1 MPTRSPE
8 IITRASEVDEDLV
21 PEPWDP
27 RDADS
32 DRSLVA
38 ERERYRLQ
46 GATDGQGAGIVPAYN
61 LNVADTEAIPQ
72 KTKDGWTR
80 GSAGRVLNAQG
91 KYVSRGSDVP
101 RLSFDGEEPGLL
113 VEAGGRTN
121 QLTYSSNFTGA
132 DWDNNSDGLTAKSS
146 ILKGQTAQ
154 EIATSSDTDN
164 INNSGAGVFSSRL
177 ESYSIIIEYT
187 GSQDAV
193 TRISI
198 FSDVND
204 RVAYGE
210 YLWGTDSTLLSIGDS
225 VDKRVLTQNG
235 PNGGKVVRF
244 ILRYDPSTDAEGGNG
259 RQVLLFPDRSG
270 NNEAVIFH
278 HAQIEEAPNASS
290 PIVTGGSPVTRS
302 ADDYAIFEG
311 GQPSWWNPNEG
322 TLILEWVNQTF
333 LVEHSTRLLASG
345 DGEIFFGK
353 LGTADRLDT
362 KDASSNVATVNDVD
376 VTQSF
381 VPLKAAISLTGS
393 EQRLSLQGSSTTAPH
408 DGSMLGA
415 TEVLFSDLNKWI
427 AAVSKLRYIDRALSE
442 STLNRI
448 TS

>member
-1 MPTRSPE
+1 MSTRSPE
-8 IITRASEVDEDLV
+8 IITRASEVDSDLV

-27 RDADS
+27 RDSKS

-46 GATDGQGAGIVPAYN
+46 GVTGENGAGIVPAYN
-61 LNVADTEAIPQ
+61 LNVADTGSIPQ
-72 KTKDGWTR
+72 NTQDGWTR
-80 GSAGRVLNAQG
+80 GSAGRVLGPDG

-101 RLSFDGEEPGLL
+101 RKSFDGEEPGLL
-113 VEAGGRTN
+113 VEAAGRTN

-132 DWDNNSDGLTAKSS
+132 DWDNNSAGLTAKSS

-198 FSDVND
+198 FRGVND
-204 RVAYGE
+204 RVAHGE

-259 RQVLLFPDRSG
+259 RKVLLFPDRSG

-302 ADDYAIFEG
+302 GDDYAIFEG
-311 GQPSWWNPNEG
+311 GQPPWWNPNEG
-322 TLILEWVNQTF
+322 TLIVELEPRFFERSNEFQ
-333 LVEHSTRLLASG
+333 LIG
-345 DGEIFFGK
+345 DGADRDYISFGDGPIKIF
-353 LGTADRLDT
+353 TADV
-362 KDASSNVATVNDVD
+362 SSNAASQAITPFEKIKIAVSFDRSDIRQSVN
-376 VTQSF
+376 
-381 VPLKAAISLTGS
+381 
-393 EQRLSLQGSSTTAPH
+393 GSSDSAGRH
-408 DGSMLGA
+408 DGTLLSTKKLNLS
-415 TEVLFSDLNKWI
+415 TEADSTLINSVDY
-427 AAVSKLRYIDRALSE
+427 VDRALSE